1 MRSKGPSEASES
13 ESPLARWSRRKRQAA
28 VGEEESDRSGDSAPA
43 GESSEASAAPPEA
56 DAPPP
61 PSDADM
67 PPLETLGPESD
78 YSGFMS
84 PGVSD
89 ELRRVA
95 LRKLF
100 HGPLYNITD
109 GLDDYDDDFTSFAV
123 LHEAFHAKHG
133 KTSAPESAPP
143 EGAGNQGVGDS
154 VRAEPADSPSA
165 EAGQGAD
172 ADPASRLAGEP
183 AGDEGKVTTAE
194 SADRISDSHA
204 EASGGTPG
212 AGEGAVAPGEPDPD
226 DADASA
232 GSLDSSA
239 SRIYPAALSSENES
253 VAETASSPSARTCAD
268 EEAPIEGV
276 TMVEDT
282 DACGTSGR
290 ESDDEVRHG

>member
-1 MRSKGPSEASES
+1 M
-13 ESPLARWSRRKRQAA
+13 
-28 VGEEESDRSGDSAPA
+28 GEEESDRASDSAPA
-43 GESSEASAAPPEA
+43 DESNEASPAPPEA

-61 PSDADM
+61 PGDADM
-67 PPLETLGPESD
+67 PPLESLGPESD

-84 PGVSD
+84 PGVSE

-123 LHEAFHAKHG
+123 LHEAFHARHG

-143 EGAGNQGVGDS
+143 ERAGDQSAGDP
-154 VRAEPADSPSA
+154 VRAEPADGPPA

-183 AGDEGKVTTAE
+183 AGEEGRVARVE

-204 EASGGTPG
+204 EASGVTLG
-212 AGEGAVAPGEPDPD
+212 AEESGAAPGEPDPD
-226 DADASA
+226 DADASV
-232 GSLDSSA
+232 GPLDSSA
-239 SRIYPAALSSENES
+239 SRIYPAGLSSENES
-253 VAETASSPSARTCAD
+253 APETASSSSAHPRVD
-268 EEAPIEGV
+268 EEAPIEGA
-276 TMVEDT
+276 TTVEDA
-282 DACGTSGR
+282 DACGAFGR
-290 ESDDEVRHG
+290 ESDDGVRHG